1 MPSGEVLGI
10 VLSLKYNNDTISVWH
25 KNAKDEA
32 ISEQLKTSIE
42 SMLDMQ
48 EGMHFEHEIFEQVLN
63 APKKE
68 RPQK

>member
-32 ISEQLKTSIE
+32 LSEQLKTSIE
-42 SMLDMQ
+42 SMLDM
-48 EGMHFEHEIFEQVLN
+48 
-63 APKKE
+63 
-68 RPQK
+68 